1 MVAELLKRKS
11 DPLNWPMALKVFVLI
26 QVSLLSALGGIN
38 TAMINPAY
46 VPMAKEL
53 HISTIRA
60 SYQTTICIALG
71 GVAPFLWVPLSNK
84 YGRRPVLLGTTLLA
98 FVSIL
103 GSAHVKSFNQLIV
116 ARVFNG
122 LFPAAFAL
130 GPAIVVDMFFV
141 HQRGRAMGVFT
152 VRECLYGLRFPTCLD
167 VFRSLLSMVLT
178 SLPS

>member
-1 MVAELLKRKS
+1 
-11 DPLNWPMALKVFVLI
+11 MALKVFVLI
-26 QVSLLSALGGIN
+26 QVSLLSSLGGIN
-38 TAMINPAY
+38 VAMINPAY

-53 HISTIRA
+53 HINTVRA
-60 SYQTTICIALG
+60 SYQTTICIVLA

-103 GSAHVKSFNQLIV
+103 GSAYAKTFNQLV
-116 ARVFNG
+116 AARVFNG

-130 GPAIVVDMFFV
+130 GPAIVVDLFFV

-152 VRECLYGLRFPTCLD
+152 VRNSFAERK
-167 VFRSLLSMVLT
+167 S
-178 SLPS
+178 

>member
-1 MVAELLKRKS
+1 
-11 DPLNWPMALKVFVLI
+11 MALKVFVLI

-38 TAMINPAY
+38 TAMINPSY

-53 HISTIRA
+53 HISSIRA
-60 SYQTTICIALG
+60 SYQTTICIALAG
-71 GVAPFLWVPLSNK
+71 IAPFLWVPLSNK

-103 GSAHVKSFNQLIV
+103 GSAYATSFNQLIA

-130 GPAIVVDMFFV
+130 GPAVVVDMFFV

-152 VRECLYGLRFPTCLD
+152 VRECLCRAILIMCLLKC
-167 VFRSLLSMVLT
+167 V
-178 SLPS
+178 